1 MLRQT
6 PTPRTSPARPDHS
19 TRPRSKVVGEGGFA
33 RQLIPGTIAQLMVLH
48 FYTSAAGR
56 FARLAERGDRR
67 SLPFIDRLLQ
77 VLSRHVRPSVVAEQ
91 TPGAATHSSPARGDT
106 PRVSSDRPCVR
117 LQAHSDPRSPQLTLR
132 GNCLPN
138 RARRLSSPRES
149 AGA

>member
-67 SLPFIDRLLQ
+67 SLPFI
-77 VLSRHVRPSVVAEQ
+77 
-91 TPGAATHSSPARGDT
+91 T
-106 PRVSSDRPCVR
+106 
-117 LQAHSDPRSPQLTLR
+117 
-132 GNCLPN
+132 
-138 RARRLSSPRES
+138 RARRYTARFFRSTLCSLASTLRS
-149 AGA
+149 AVAAADAPGQLPA